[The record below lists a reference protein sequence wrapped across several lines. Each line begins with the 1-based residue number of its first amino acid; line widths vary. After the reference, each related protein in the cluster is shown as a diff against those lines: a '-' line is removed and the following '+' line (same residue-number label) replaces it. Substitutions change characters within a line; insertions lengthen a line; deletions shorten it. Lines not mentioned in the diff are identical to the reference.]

1 MCMRITDLDN
11 GAKDDV
17 GNLQLQYVHV
27 GLFAV
32 ANFSSLEN
40 EGHMAKACVYTYAVN
55 VSMTFT
61 NFSSTS
67 AESLNSNKPF

>member
-1 MCMRITDLDN
+1 MYDSYN
-11 GAKDDV
+11 NNNDV
-17 GNLQLQYVHV
+17 GDLQLQYVHV

-40 EGHMAKACVYTYAVN
+40 DGHMAKACVYFAVN

-61 NFSSTS
+61 KFSSTS
-67 AESLNSNKPF
+67 AESVKSNKPF